1 MHCTDIRDS
10 CNDEKYERAIGRLKG
25 LKDVESRIC
34 FGTGV
39 VTASS
44 QKKDIFSVCK
54 NKELINLKKME
65 LKYQYQGNPRL
76 TALTGL
82 NVCSA
87 KKIQRFMPGTNDGN
101 I

>member
-1 MHCTDIRDS
+1 M
-10 CNDEKYERAIGRLKG
+10 
-25 LKDVESRIC
+25 C

-44 QKKDIFSVCK
+44 QTKDIFSVCK
-54 NKELINLKKME
+54 NEELINLKKME
-65 LKYQYQGNPRL
+65 LKYQYQGDPRF

-87 KKIQRFMPGTNDGN
+87 KKIGFMPGTNDGN